1 MEYLIG
7 VITAFAVAAFGK
19 FVGMDRDRA
28 FYPMVLMITATY
40 YVLFA
45 VMGASARTLVQEIA
59 FACGFFL
66 LGVAGFKRTGWF
78 VAAGLVA
85 HGIFDL
91 VRPAFIHNPGVPH
104 WWPGFCMAIDF
115 ALGAILAGLLMG
127 QRAVAQR

>member
-7 VITAFAVAAFGK
+7 IVSAFAVAALGK
-19 FVGMDRDRA
+19 FVGLDRDRA
-28 FYPMVLMITATY
+28 YYPMVLMITATY

-45 VMGASARTLVQEIA
+45 VMGATTRTLVAEIV
-59 FACGFFL
+59 FACGFFV
-66 LGVAGFKRTGWF
+66 LGIAGFKRTGWF

-115 ALGAILAGLLMG
+115 ALGAILAGLLV
-127 QRAVAQR
+127 RRRTAALR